1 MAVENLSE
9 KQRMT
14 LWFVRLRW
22 GAIAIILLITT
33 VLIFPGRLNFP
44 IFIVF
49 SLAGIGAAYNI
60 LYPFLIRRFPFFS
73 EKTIFTYLR
82 VTVDVLMITL
92 FIHFTGGIESPFMSM
107 YLLDVAA
114 ISIFGYETI
123 AYLLAAQT
131 SFFYL
136 STGFLEAFGF
146 IKHYQL
152 VTLPS
157 ALYLDFDYAVAKTLT
172 LFFISILL
180 IYIVSYLAG
189 RMREKQREI
198 ENLSDSKLDF
208 INIVM
213 HETKSPLTSIIGYI
227 DLLINQSLGPANES
241 QKEPLEIIKRQSH
254 RILDMVNDLLNLAR
268 LESGKVQ
275 LEKKPARLAEIAG
288 SVVEEMRPS
297 IDAKKIVPVQE
308 FAEDI
313 PTINLDENKI
323 TEVFTNLLSN
333 AVKFSNQGGRIFL
346 SISHNEREVIF
357 SIRDEGL
364 GIDPRDLPH
373 IFEKFYRA
381 SKESSERKGTGL
393 GLALSKSIIKAHG
406 GHMWAVSAG
415 PGMGAVFSFAL
426 PR

>member
-1 MAVENLSE
+1 MAVENLNE
-9 KQRMT
+9 KQKTT

-22 GAIAIILLITT
+22 AAIIILLLITT
-33 VLIFPGRLNFP
+33 VFIIPGRLNFP
-44 IFIVF
+44 ILIVF
-49 SLAGIGAAYNI
+49 SLAGIAALYNI
-60 LYPFLIRRFPFFS
+60 IYPSLIRRFHFFS
-73 EKTIFTYLR
+73 ENTFFTYTR
-82 VTVDVLMITL
+82 VTVDLLMITS
-92 FIHFTGGIESPFMSM
+92 FIHFTGGTESPFTAM

-114 ISIFGYETI
+114 ISIFGYERI
-123 AYLLAAQT
+123 AYLLAAQA

-136 STGFLEAFGF
+136 TMGFLETFGF

-152 VTLPS
+152 IALPS
-157 ALYLDFDYAVAKTLT
+157 ALYLDLDYTVAKTLT
-172 LFFISILL
+172 LFFISVLL

-189 RMREKQREI
+189 RLREKQRDIEI
-198 ENLSDSKLDF
+198 LSDSKLDF
-208 INIVM
+208 MNVVM
-213 HETKSPLTSIIGYI
+213 HETKSPLTSIIGYT
-227 DLLINQSLGPANES
+227 DLLANQSLGPVNES
-241 QKEPLEIIKRQSH
+241 QKEPLEIIRRQSH

-275 LEKKPARLAEIAG
+275 LEKKPVRLAEIAG
-288 SVVEEMRPS
+288 SAVEEMRPS

-313 PTINLDENKI
+313 PSINLDENKI

-333 AVKFSNQGGRIFL
+333 AIKFSNQGGRIFL
-346 SISHNEREVIF
+346 SLSYNEKEVVF

-364 GIDPRDLPH
+364 GIDARDLPH